1 MFRRNSKLV
10 VIIVIVV
17 TTLTVISELLKETP
31 EELAEK
37 YLEAVRLGDKNE
49 ILALS
54 MNSDIFYKMIGLS
67 ANSDNDKILLR
78 SFKLTQWRLIGER
91 QVSVTRMYQEI
102 KVAFQHEI
110 IKNDDKYDYYQNK
123 LASFSRVR
131 YAKGFLYDI
140 TYTDETDVVSQS
152 NYALIRLVK
161 AKDGAW
167 KVYDLTIQNKV

>member
-91 QVSVTRMYQEI
+91 QVSVALQTS
-102 KVAFQHEI
+102 V
-110 IKNDDKYDYYQNK
+110 DD
-123 LASFSRVR
+123 V
-131 YAKGFLYDI
+131 
-140 TYTDETDVVSQS
+140 
-152 NYALIRLVK
+152 
-161 AKDGAW
+161 
-167 KVYDLTIQNKV
+167 